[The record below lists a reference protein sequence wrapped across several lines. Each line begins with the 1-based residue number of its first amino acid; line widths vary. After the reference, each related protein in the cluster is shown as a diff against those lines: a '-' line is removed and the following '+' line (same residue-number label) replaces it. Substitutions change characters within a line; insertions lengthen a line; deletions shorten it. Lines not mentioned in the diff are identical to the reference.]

1 MTTSASDAPVTKS
14 ESVPISDE
22 TPGSANLVTPVT
34 SNVSIGGDTG
44 ATAAAAASV
53 TAVASTSG
61 ELPEHVAPD
70 ALGDGTGQDGEGQRK
85 APERA
90 QLDTNP
96 SGAME
101 GARPLG
107 PNEPSVTKEE
117 MERYMKI
124 SRDLK
129 LRRGSLMP
137 PGGTLQSGKN
147 ISASPSGVYG
157 TANTG
162 GGLGANKKKASLT
175 METHVEL
182 YGKGRI
188 KLNFDAVS
196 EEGTPGTGNAGGT
209 TGGVV
214 YQNVY
219 PEDSTTSLVKRG
231 GPSTAITPRRLSM
244 EDKLAPPPP
253 TPAPSMVS
261 IKLPSTFQVKDD
273 EHHE

>member
-22 TPGSANLVTPVT
+22 APGSANLVTPVA
-34 SNVSIGGDTG
+34 SSVSIGGDAG
-44 ATAAAAASV
+44 ATAAAAGSV

-70 ALGDGTGQDGEGQRK
+70 ALGDGTGHDGEGPQR

-90 QLDTNP
+90 QSDTNP

-107 PNEPSVTKEE
+107 PDEPSVTKEE
-117 MERYMKI
+117 MERYLKI

-147 ISASPSGVYG
+147 ISASPSGVHG
-157 TANTG
+157 TTNSG
-162 GGLGANKKKASLT
+162 GGLGAKKKASLT
-175 METHVEL
+175 METRVEL

-244 EDKLAPPPP
+244 DDKLAPPPP

-261 IKLPSTFQVKDD
+261 IKLPSTFQAKDD
-273 EHHE
+273 EHHD